1 MQIRVTPSG
10 QGHYRVAIDGPSGA
24 STHYV
29 KLPAQLPRALGIPE
43 DVPGD
48 ETVRLLIELT
58 LEEEPQR
65 ALPPQFDLGV
75 VDRYFSHYDGDRRL
89 RPRISEKLAAQRA

>member
-1 MQIRVTPSG
+1 MHIRVTPSG
-10 QGHYRVAIDGPSGA
+10 RSHYRVAIDGPSGP

-29 KLPAQLPRALGIPE
+29 KLPAHLPQALGIP
-43 DVPGD
+43 DSVPGD
-48 ETVRLLIELT
+48 EAVRLLLELT

-75 VDRYFSHYDGDRRL
+75 VDRYFSHYDGDMRL
-89 RPRISEKLAAQRA
+89 RPRISEKLAALRA

>member
-1 MQIRVTPSG
+1 MHIGVTPSG
-10 QGHYRVAIDGPSGA
+10 EGHYRVAIDGPSGA

-29 KLPAQLPRALGIPE
+29 KLPAHLPRALGIPE
-43 DVPGD
+43 SVPGR
-48 ETVRLLIELT
+48 EVVRLLIELT

-75 VDRYFSHYDGDRRL
+75 VDRYFSHYDGDMRL
-89 RPRISEKLAAQRA
+89 RPRIAAKLAAHRA